1 MVHAAKGSGRGI
13 DEISGEIAQLAA
25 IRLTGSAVQ
34 IAVADWGGAIGAT
47 QALAVHKEFD
57 WGGIADPAPWLF
69 AVGQQAV
76 MLAVDLRVLD
86 QLRRSVVDNVV
97 ARRRW

>member
-34 IAVADWGGAIGAT
+34 IAVA
-47 QALAVHKEFD
+47 
-57 WGGIADPAPWLF
+57 
-69 AVGQQAV
+69 
-76 MLAVDLRVLD
+76 
-86 QLRRSVVDNVV
+86 N
-97 ARRRW
+97 